1 VTSAVSSVTR
11 LYPASSQYPTHLQK
25 RTSTVNLVSRS
36 MFNCSMQHDAGL
48 LLLQLRFVSFR
59 LWTEQEA
66 RQVTRAERLP

>member
-1 VTSAVSSVTR
+1 MLNDLRSAY
-11 LYPASSQYPTHLQK
+11 LCASQAAIAVVLRPKL
-25 RTSTVNLVSRS
+25 TVHAHDDVSR